1 MNPQN
6 NPTTPTPVP
15 SSDSTKL
22 VDAQGLLVALF
33 DEASRPSLRW
43 VRTMQK
49 RRTIPYI
56 KVGHLVRFDLEKVRE
71 AIDTRFT
78 IQRRS
83 A

>member
-1 MNPQN
+1 MNP
-6 NPTTPTPVP
+6 TPTPDTLTLAP
-15 SSDSTKL
+15 SEPPKL
-22 VDAQGLLVALF
+22 VDAHGLLTALF

-49 RRTIPYI
+49 RRAIPYI
-56 KVGHLVRFDLEKVRE
+56 KVGHLVRFDLEKVRA

-78 IQRRS
+78 VQRRS